1 MDNQVYFAARKAT
14 DVAADLTGRAKDF
27 YTQLQINEYMDKI
40 STCWRYYFGAYYSDV
55 ADGHKI
61 SFGGEQGE
69 QVNLPIN
76 HLRNIAQNMLVITT
90 SNRPAMM
97 ARATN
102 TDYKS
107 FVQTKLAN
115 GLLDYYMRDKRL
127 ERFLKTAVEY
137 AIVMGVGYLK
147 MEWDATA
154 GEVYDIDPETGKAN
168 YEGDVRFS
176 NPTPLDVIFDTTKE
190 SSEDH
195 EWVLVRSFKNKFNLA
210 AKYKDLADEILA
222 AKTKFEGM
230 SSLNMLSTDKTDD
243 IPVYEF
249 FHKKCDALPDGRYVL
264 FIDGDTVLIDS
275 PMPYRNL
282 PIYRV
287 SPSEILGTPFGYTP
301 IFDLLPI
308 QEAMNGLY
316 STVATNQT
324 AFGVQNVLVPQNAN
338 INFSQLGGGLNVLE
352 YNSEAGKPEP
362 LNLTYTPQELFSF
375 MKDLE
380 RLMET
385 LSGVNSVARGN
396 PESSLKSGT
405 ALALVQAMAI
415 QFMSGLQQSYI
426 QLIEDSGTG
435 LINMLKDFAT
445 VKRVAAIVGK
455 SNRSYLKEF
464 TGDNLSQISR
474 VIVDA
479 GNPLAS
485 TIAGRMQLAEQLV
498 QYQVLKNPEHI
509 IHVLN
514 TGKLDVLAD
523 EQDDEMLLVD
533 AENESLLDGI
543 PVPTTVLDQHSY
555 HIKRHKSLINDPELR
570 KDPQLVQLV
579 LSHIQEHINLLQ
591 TADPSLMQLIG
602 EQPIPPPMP
611 PQEAPPPESGPMAT
625 PEAAGTAVAPPP
637 ESPMELNIPGVERNV
652 NLPTLPQAPE
662 PFQDLPVTVQGR

>member
-1 MDNQVYFAARKAT
+1 MSDQVYFAAKE
-14 DVAADLTGRAKDF
+14 AAQVSNDMVGRAKDF
-27 YTQLQINEYMDKI
+27 YTQLTLNEYLNKI
-40 STCWRYYFGAYYSDV
+40 KTCWAYYFGAYYADV
-55 ADGHKI
+55 SSGHQI

-69 QVNLPIN
+69 QVNLPVN

-90 SNRPAMM
+90 SNRPAME

-115 GLLDYYMRDKRL
+115 GLLDYYMRDKRM

-195 EWVLVRSFKNKFNLA
+195 EWVLVRSFRNKFNLA
-210 AKYKDLADEILA
+210 AKYKDLADDILA

-230 SSLNMLSTDKTDD
+230 SSMNMLSSDKTDD
-243 IPVYEF
+243 IPIFEF
-249 FHKKCDALPDGRYVL
+249 FHKKCDALPEGRYIL
-264 FIDGDTVLIDS
+264 FIEGDIVLIDS

-282 PIYRV
+282 PVYRV
-287 SPSEILGTPFGYTP
+287 AASEILGTPFGYSP

-308 QEAMNGLY
+308 QEAMNALY

-324 AFGVQNVLVPQNAN
+324 AFGIQNVLVPQNAN

-352 YNSEAGKPEP
+352 YNAEAGKPEA

-375 MKDLE
+375 LKDLE

-396 PESSLKSGT
+396 PEASLKSGT

-415 QFMSGLQQSYI
+415 QFLSGLQQSYV
-426 QLIEDSGTG
+426 QLIEDTGTG

-455 SNRSYLKEF
+455 SNKSYLKEF

-474 VIVDA
+474 VIVDVA
-479 GNPLAS
+479 NPLS
-485 TIAGRMQLAEQLV
+485 HTIAGRMQLAEQLV

-509 IHVLN
+509 IHVMN

-523 EQDDEMLLVD
+523 EQDDQMLLVD
-533 AENESLLDGI
+533 GENEMLLEGVQT
-543 PVPTTVLDQHSY
+543 PVTILDEHAY
-555 HIKRHKSLINDPELR
+555 HIKRHRSLINDPELR
-570 KDPQLVQLV
+570 KDPVLVQNV
-579 LSHIQEHINLLQ
+579 LGHIQEHINILKQADPMLLQ
-591 TADPSLMQLIG
+591 LLGEQSLM
-602 EQPIPPPMP
+602 PPPMP
-611 PQEAPPPESGPMAT
+611 EQAPPPGEGPMAT
-625 PEAAGTAVAPPP
+625 PEAAGNAVAPGA
-637 ESPMELNIPGVERNV
+637 ENPMEMPIPGTNKDVNIPQ
-652 NLPTLPQAPE
+652 PPP
-662 PFQDLPVTVQGR
+662 PFENMPVTVGG